1 MILKTQNSIYL
12 IFSLLFAFCSETET
26 EFDGYL
32 RELNIKKDECKIY
45 LLIPQNQCA
54 GCFLFDG
61 SVFNDSV
68 NNRIVVINSHPK
80 AQILNFKNI
89 ILDKE
94 NIQRTLTFYTGTNLL
109 ITENNRQLSVIRVSD
124 LKSQIDSIQKV
135 TQ

>member
-1 MILKTQNSIYL
+1 MILKLRSSIYL
-12 IFSLLFAFCSETET
+12 IFSFLFVFCSETET
-26 EFDGYL
+26 ELDRYL
-32 RELNIKKDECKIY
+32 RELNIKKDESKIY

-54 GCFLFDG
+54 GCFFYDG

-109 ITENNRQLSVIRVSD
+109 ITENNGQLSFIRVSD
-124 LKSQIDSIQKV
+124 LKSQIDSIQKMS
-135 TQ
+135 Q